1 MKDYKINIV
10 HLYPDL
16 LNLYGDKGNIEC
28 LKKRLTWRNIEVN
41 VTEISDV
48 NPQIDFENSDII
60 FLGGGSDREQKLVC
74 EKLSEYKSEF
84 KAFVENGGTLI
95 ALCGGF
101 EMIGKSFGKKNE
113 KCEAL
118 GILDFDSEYP
128 SDGSRLIGNVIM
140 ECEEIDGFVVG
151 FENHCGRI
159 VTEKY
164 EPLGKITKGHGSNG
178 INKNEGIVYKNLFAS
193 YLHGPL
199 FPKNPKLCDL
209 ILTRTLKNKYS
220 DFSKLSPLDD
230 NLEEKA
236 NTYIT
241 QNLL

>member
-1 MKDYKINIV
+1 
-10 HLYPDL
+10 
-16 LNLYGDKGNIEC
+16 
-28 LKKRLTWRNIEVN
+28 
-41 VTEISDV
+41 
-48 NPQIDFENSDII
+48 
-60 FLGGGSDREQKLVC
+60 
-74 EKLSEYKSEF
+74 
-84 KAFVENGGTLI
+84 
-95 ALCGGF
+95 
-101 EMIGKSFGKKNE
+101 MIGKSFGKKNE

-140 ECEEIDGFVVG
+140 KCEGIDGFVVG

-164 EPLGKITKGHGSNG
+164 EPLGKIIKGYGSNG
-178 INKNEGIVYKNLFAS
+178 INKNEGLVYKNLFAS

-209 ILTRTLKNKYS
+209 ILTQTLKNKYS
-220 DFSKLSPLDD
+220 DFDKLSPLDD

-236 NTYIT
+236 NNYIT

>member
-28 LKKRLTWRNIEVN
+28 LRKRLTWRNIEVN
-41 VTEISDV
+41 VNEISEE
-48 NPQIDFENSDII
+48 NPEIDFDNTDII

-74 EKLSEYKSEF
+74 EKLSEYKSEL
-84 KAFVENGGTLI
+84 KNFVENGGTLI

-101 EMIGKSFGKKNE
+101 EMIGVSFGKKND
-113 KCEAL
+113 KTDAL
-118 GILDFDSEYP
+118 GILDFDTEYP

-140 ECEEIDGFVVG
+140 ECEGIDGFVVG
-151 FENHCGRI
+151 FENHSGRI
-159 VTEKY
+159 DIDKY
-164 EPLGKITKGHGSNG
+164 QPLGKIIKGHGSNG
-178 INKNEGIVYKNLFAS
+178 INKNEGLVYKNLFAS

-209 ILTRTLKNKYS
+209 ILSKTLKNKYGEF
-220 DFSKLSPLDD
+220 DKLSPLDD
-230 NLEEKA
+230 TLEEKA
-236 NTYIT
+236 NNHIT
-241 QNLL
+241 RNLL

>member
-1 MKDYKINIV
+1 MNDYKINIV

-74 EKLSEYKSEF
+74 AKLSAYKSEF
-84 KAFVENGGTLI
+84 KAFVEKSGTLI

-140 ECEEIDGFVVG
+140 KCEGIDGFVVG

-164 EPLGKITKGHGSNG
+164 EPLGKIIKGYGSNG
-178 INKNEGIVYKNLFAS
+178 INKNEGLVYKNLFAS

-209 ILTRTLKNKYS
+209 ILTQTLKNKYS
-220 DFSKLSPLDD
+220 DFDKLSPLDD

-236 NTYIT
+236 NNYIT